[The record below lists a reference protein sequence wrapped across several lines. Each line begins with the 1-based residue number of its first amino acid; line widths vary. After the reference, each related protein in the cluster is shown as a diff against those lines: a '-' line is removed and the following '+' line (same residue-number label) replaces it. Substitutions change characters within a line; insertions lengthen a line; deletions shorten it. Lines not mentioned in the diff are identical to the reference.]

1 MRKRGPISQTS
12 GFTIV
17 ELLIT
22 IAIIGILAAFI
33 FRSVND
39 ARIES
44 IDAKVI
50 TEMDSITKRASI
62 EHAQA
67 GTYDIVCGTGLYSQ
81 STSIEELVT
90 SINQLASTTV
100 ICNSAPDAYAV
111 SVGLND
117 TYWCVDS
124 TGVRGEVATPLDV
137 GPPADLVCP

>member
-1 MRKRGPISQTS
+1 MYQKNQNGN

-67 GTYDIVCGTGLYSQ
+67 GTYDIVCGTGVF
-81 STSIEELVT
+81 STSTAIAELVE

-100 ICNSAPDAYAV
+100 ICHSSVDAYAI
-111 SVGLND
+111 SVGLSD
-117 TYWCVDS
+117 AYWCVDS
-124 TGVRGEVATPLDV
+124 TGVRAEVTTPLAA
-137 GPPADLVCP
+137 GPPPDLVCP